1 MKIPHSS
8 PHALRLAGGLCLAVL
23 TFLGRAIAA
32 TEIDPLPR
40 GALEVGSTNLEIVA
54 PPADH
59 PIFDYLAGKDTEPV
73 RYLTDLLSAPKSALV
88 TEATVPED
96 NNTFG
101 KYAGS
106 RIPLVLYVVYPTTP
120 DNPRPS
126 YQFPYK
132 DTGDNVFPHMQRQ
145 GEKPLF
151 ADPAKKYPVVFYS
164 GGYNT
169 HGLWDLGRIKFL
181 ASHGYIVVSVFQGD
195 GRFGIF
201 DTCTLRPLIFRHAMD
216 YLLAHPDFV
225 PAIDMDKIG
234 VSGSSMGGYT
244 ILTAMGADTGD
255 RLIEGPDTRIKAGF
269 ALVPFVG
276 AFWRHPF
283 GWTYSGLQSV
293 RMPFFAICGEKDTNC
308 GQDKLLKGLE
318 KMSVTRS
325 VLSLAGEEHL
335 FSDKVWPDVQ
345 TWEVLFFDAWLK
357 NAPEARKALY
367 TDTVVRGGA
376 TEAKIY
382 QELAN

>member
-1 MKIPHSS
+1 MKFPLSL
-8 PHALRLAGGLCLAVL
+8 PRVLRLTGKLCLVAMVFVR
-23 TFLGRAIAA
+23 TATAA

-40 GALEVGSTNLEIVA
+40 GAMEIGSTNMEIVA

-59 PIFDYLAGKDTEPV
+59 PIFDYLIGKDTEPV
-73 RYLTDLLSAPKSALV
+73 RYLTDLLRHPESALV

-101 KYAGS
+101 KYAGR

-132 DTGDNVFPHMQRQ
+132 DTGDNVFPHMQRK
-145 GEKPLF
+145 GEKPIL
-151 ADPAKKYPVVFYS
+151 AGPDRKYPVVFYS
-164 GGYNT
+164 SGYNA
-169 HGLWDLGRIKFL
+169 HGLWDLARIKFL

-195 GRFGIF
+195 GRFGLF
-201 DTCTLRPLIFRHAMD
+201 DTVTLRPLIFRRAMD
-216 YLLAHPDFV
+216 YLLAHPDFAA
-225 PAIDMDKIG
+225 AIDMDKIG
-234 VSGSSMGGYT
+234 VYGSSMGGYT
-244 ILTAMGADTGD
+244 ILTSIGAETGD
-255 RLIEGPDTRIKAGF
+255 HLIEGPDTRIKAGF

-276 AFWRHPF
+276 AVWRHPF
-283 GWTYSGLQSV
+283 GWTYSGLKSV
-293 RMPFFAICGEKDTNC
+293 RVPFFAICGEKDTNC
-308 GQDKLLKGLE
+308 PQEKLLKGLE

-335 FSDKVWPDVQ
+335 FSDKAWPDVQ

-357 NAPEARKALY
+357 NAPEARNALY
-367 TDTVVRGGA
+367 SDTVVRGGA
-376 TEAKIY
+376 SEIKVH
-382 QELAN
+382 QRLAD